1 MKMAQTKNAQMI
13 HLRNILH
20 RQVIPQQLVLG
31 KWLRWNKTFFY
42 NKSKML
48 KLGEINYM
56 IF

>member
-1 MKMAQTKNAQMI
+1 MEMAQTKNAQMI